1 MREKKDPFR
10 TKTFMFLRIEEMAIG
25 KNHTTGRL
33 TFYKVTEEGC
43 LRLISYGQY
52 KDKGRSETK
61 IPGH

>member
-1 MREKKDPFR
+1 
-10 TKTFMFLRIEEMAIG
+10 MFLRIEEMAID
-25 KNHTTGRL
+25 KNHTIGRL

-52 KDKGRSETK
+52 KDKGISETK